1 MRPRA
6 IALASCWFWLWGWSS
21 VLACEPRDQTPVGRG
36 GRIFQRSCS
45 GCHGPDGRGATRL
58 SVGMLRPPRD
68 LTRADF
74 HAHVSDAEL
83 LTVIR
88 VGKGQ
93 MPAFGGLMA
102 DDDLRDVISYIRTLP
117 PHSAPPAVAPGGPP
131 ASGTVAA
138 PPNAAPGAAP
148 MSPPA
153 PAPAPPAEGPAS
165 PGQPPSSGEPTP
177 GSHVAPEG
185 VNEPAAVRML
195 GTIR

>member
-6 IALASCWFWLWGWSS
+6 LALASCWFWLWGWSS

-58 SVGMLRPPRD
+58 AVGMLRKPRD

-74 HAHVSDAEL
+74 QAKVSDAEL

-88 VGKGQ
+88 VGKGL

-102 DDDLRDVISYIRTLP
+102 DDDLRDVISYIRTLAPHAAAAGVP
-117 PHSAPPAVAPGGPP
+117 PVASPAVPPTSGAPPAAPSQAPASPASP
-131 ASGTVAA
+131 ASG
-138 PPNAAPGAAP
+138 G
-148 MSPPA
+148 A
-153 PAPAPPAEGPAS
+153 PAPGS
-165 PGQPPSSGEPTP
+165 PVG
-177 GSHVAPEG
+177 PEG
-185 VNEPAAVRML
+185 VNQPAAGSTL
-195 GTIR
+195 GTAIR